1 MSDPFVAPEQAEQAE
16 QPDQAGL
23 RQVAGSSH
31 ELFEDESVEDARV
44 VRPYALTRGRTRPG
58 RADLPL
64 EALVRGVAGTSDT
77 TSSAGTPERRR
88 ILDLAGAGILS
99 VAELSAHLSLPLG
112 VVRVLVGDLADD
124 GLVVVH
130 SGALTTATPATNL
143 TVLESVLNGIHS
155 L

>member
-1 MSDPFVAPEQAEQAE
+1 VI
-16 QPDQAGL
+16 
-23 RQVAGSSH
+23 H
-31 ELFEDESVEDARV
+31 LFEVESVEEARV

-64 EALVRGVAGTSDT
+64 EALVRGVADASDA
-77 TSSAGTPERRR
+77 SGTPERRR
-88 ILDLAGAGILS
+88 ILDLAGGAILS

-130 SGALTTATPATNL
+130 SGSPTTASRATNL
-143 TVLESVLNGIHS
+143 TVLESVLDGIHS